1 MKMNM
6 LIITRSAWDDSN
18 SIGNTMS
25 NLFNKYP
32 IDNIANLYVRSAMPN
47 NCVCMNYYSISDK
60 DVFRSLFSFNNIA
73 GKAFTWEARKDGI
86 SSSISKD
93 EIQEDRLYS
102 FFRRESFVLALWGQ
116 DLLWRLGNWKN
127 QNLDN
132 FLDQF
137 KPDIIFSPS
146 FHTSY
151 THRILWYIQKKTNAK
166 VVLFHADDYLS
177 IQKKDVRFLEQLNQK
192 IRVKVVK
199 SSALKADINYCISH
213 LQQEEYQKKIGKK
226 MNLLVKGADFSV
238 QPEYTLP
245 GEGKPIRIV
254 YIGSVLYGR
263 WRTLSLLA
271 KEISEINKAKTKFE
285 LIIYSQY
292 GLTQEM
298 KNKMIIEGA
307 SIFMGKVPSD
317 QVKYTLMKGDI
328 VLHLESFDDVEKEK
342 TRLSFSTKIVDC
354 LNSGRAVMAIGW
366 EEAASIDYLVK
377 NDAALVATDAD
388 GISRVLQNIQS
399 DTNFL
404 KEYANKAWEC
414 GKRNHQIDEI
424 QKKIYQELRALVEV
438 NKSESITN

>member
-1 MKMNM
+1 MRI
-6 LIITRSAWDDSN
+6 LVITRSAWDDSN
-18 SIGNTMS
+18 STGNTMS
-25 NLFNKYP
+25 NFFNKFP
-32 IDNIANLYVRSAMPN
+32 IENIANLYVRSAMPN
-47 NCVCMNYYSISDK
+47 NCVCKNYYSISDK

-73 GKAFTWEARKDGI
+73 GKAFTWEIRKDR
-86 SSSISKD
+86 SSGSLSKD
-93 EIQEDRLYS
+93 EIEEDRLYS
-102 FFRRESFVLALWGQ
+102 FFRRKSFVWALWGQ
-116 DLLWRLGNWKN
+116 NLLWRLGNWRN

-177 IQKKDVRFLEQLNQK
+177 IQKKGVSFLEQLNQK
-192 IRVKVVK
+192 IRAKVVE
-199 SSALKADINYCISH
+199 SSVLKADLNYCISH
-213 LQQEEYQKKIGKK
+213 LQQEEYQKKICKK
-226 MNLLVKGADFSV
+226 MNLLFKGADFSV

-254 YIGSVLYGR
+254 YIGSILYGR

-271 KEISEINKAKTKFE
+271 KEISEINKEKTKFE

-292 GLTQEM
+292 ELTQEM
-298 KNKMIIEGA
+298 KDKMIIEGA

-317 QVKYTLMKGDI
+317 QVKYTLMDADI

-354 LNSGRAVMAIGW
+354 LNSGRALMAIGW
-366 EEAASIDYLVK
+366 DKAASIDYLVK
-377 NDAALVATDAD
+377 NDAALVATDVN
-388 GISRVLQNIQS
+388 GISDLLNEIQLDRNI
-399 DTNFL
+399 L
-404 KEYANKAWEC
+404 KEYADKAWTC

-424 QKKIYQELRALVEV
+424 QKNLYQELSSLVKED
-438 NKSESITN
+438 

>member
-1 MKMNM
+1 MKMNV

-18 SIGNTMS
+18 STGNTMS
-25 NLFNKYP
+25 NLFNEYP

-47 NCVCMNYYSISDK
+47 NCVCKNYYSISDK
-60 DVFRSLFSFNNIA
+60 DVFRSLFSFNKIA
-73 GKAFTWEARKDGI
+73 GKAFTWEIRKDR
-86 SSSISKD
+86 SSGSFSKD
-93 EIQEDRLYS
+93 EIEEDKLYS
-102 FFRRESFVLALWGQ
+102 FFRKKSFVWALWGQ
-116 DLLWRLGNWKN
+116 DLLWRLGNWRN

-177 IQKKDVRFLEQLNQK
+177 IQKKGVSFLEQHNQK
-192 IRVKVVK
+192 IRAKVVE

-213 LQQEEYQKKIGKK
+213 LQQEEYQKKIGKEMK
-226 MNLLVKGADFSV
+226 LLYKGADFSN
-238 QPEYTLP
+238 QPDYTLP
-245 GEGKPIRIV
+245 KENNPIKIV

-271 KEISEINKAKTKFE
+271 KEISKINNVEKKFE

-292 GLTQEM
+292 ALTKEM
-298 KNKMIIEGA
+298 KDNMIIEGA
-307 SIFMGKVPSD
+307 SIFKGKIPSN
-317 QVKYTLMKGDI
+317 QVKDTLMNGDI
-328 VLHLESFDDVEKEK
+328 VLHLESFDNVEKEK

-354 LNSGRAVMAIGW
+354 LNSGRALMAIGW
-366 EEAASIDYLVK
+366 DKAASIDYLIK
-377 NDAALVATDAD
+377 NDAALVATDENE
-388 GISRVLQNIQS
+388 IFNILKEIQNNPSI
-399 DTNFL
+399 L
-404 KEYANKAWEC
+404 LEYANKAWTC

-424 QKKIYQELRALVEV
+424 QKNLYKELRSLVKED
-438 NKSESITN
+438 